1 MFDSLLELVGGSS
14 WAYAAIFAIVTVDAF
29 FPLVPGETS
38 VITGAILAA
47 NDQLSVLLVFATAM
61 AGPLAG
67 DNISYLLGDRF
78 GPPVRRRLFKTE
90 KAARKLEWARRQL
103 QERGPVII
111 VAARFVPGGRTA
123 ATFSA
128 GALEYRWRTFI
139 VAAVVAAALW
149 SGFTTALGWF
159 GGNAYK
165 DSLWKPL
172 LISAGVALLAAG
184 AGELYRRATDRHEP
198 AQRNG

>member
-1 MFDSLLELVGGSS
+1 MFDSLIDFVDGSA

-47 NDQLSVLLVFATAM
+47 NDQLSVLLVFAAAM
-61 AGPLAG
+61 AGALAG

-78 GPPVRRRLFKTE
+78 GPPVQRRLFKTE
-90 KAARKLEWARRQL
+90 KAARKLKWARRQL

-123 ATFSA
+123 ATSRPARSNTA
-128 GALEYRWRTFI
+128 GAR
-139 VAAVVAAALW
+139 
-149 SGFTTALGWF
+149 S
-159 GGNAYK
+159 
-165 DSLWKPL
+165 
-172 LISAGVALLAAG
+172 
-184 AGELYRRATDRHEP
+184 
-198 AQRNG
+198 

>member
-1 MFDSLLELVGGSS
+1 VFDSLLELVGGSS

-47 NDQLSVLLVFATAM
+47 NDQLSVLLVFAAAM
-61 AGPLAG
+61 AGALAG

>member
-1 MFDSLLELVGGSS
+1 MFDALLEFVGGSA

-38 VITGAILAA
+38 VIAGAILAA
-47 NDQLSVLLVFATAM
+47 NDQLSVLLVFAAAM
-61 AGPLAG
+61 AGALAG

-78 GPPVRRRLFKTE
+78 GPPVQQRLFKTE

-139 VAAVVAAALW
+139 LAAVVAAALW

>member
-47 NDQLSVLLVFATAM
+47 NDQLSVLLVFAAAM
-61 AGPLAG
+61 AGALAG

-78 GPPVRRRLFKTE
+78 GPPVQRRLFKTE